1 MELFQENER
10 NDVIEIWIEMKW
22 MEHVTEIW
30 DR

>member
-22 MEHVTEIW
+22 MKHVTEIW